1 MHNLFE
7 YGLLAFTSIFTMVNP
22 LGIIPVY
29 TSMTA
34 QMSSKE
40 ARQVAVKAVSTAFII
55 LAVFAFSG
63 KFIFEF
69 FHLI

>member
-1 MHNLFE
+1 MQNLFE
-7 YGLLAFTSIFTMVNP
+7 FGLLAFTSIFTMVNP

-63 KFIFEF
+63 KFIF
-69 FHLI
+69 